1 MKAVVISLNLSKAN
15 GFVVKVLTTRSHY
28 YNHFIL
34 LHFLLP
40 IPLFFLPILRLPP
53 SLPNRNSLKRRFR
66 GNLFGKI
73 SSFVTV
79 GVAVTPEFTVE
90 GLDDDKLEIEEEC
103 DPEPEPEPDTA
114 EFRKF
119 PVGLLLTA
127 VGPVVIVLP
136 DLLAE

>member
-1 MKAVVISLNLSKAN
+1 M
-15 GFVVKVLTTRSHY
+15 
-28 YNHFIL
+28 
-34 LHFLLP
+34 
-40 IPLFFLPILRLPP
+40 
-53 SLPNRNSLKRRFR
+53 
-66 GNLFGKI
+66 
-73 SSFVTV
+73 